1 MKLIDKIICEK
12 NIAIAIS
19 NLKKNKGSKTP
30 GIDGNTILDIIEN
43 KEQIIQKIKVEL
55 SMGLYKPSLIKR
67 IEIPK
72 ENGKT
77 RPLGIPTIYDRVVQ
91 QSIKQI
97 LEPILDKK
105 FHANS
110 FGFRPNRSAENAI
123 ALNNNLINR
132 GNLYFVVD
140 IDIKSFFDNINHNKL
155 IKQLYKI
162 GIKEAK
168 ILKLIKVMLKSNVL
182 LPDGSIIKSIKGT
195 PQGGVLSP
203 LLANVVL
210 NELDWWIH
218 RQWSGKKTQHD
229 YGAQNH
235 KERALKKTKLIE
247 VKLVRYA
254 DDFKLFCR
262 SRKNAEIMF
271 SLTKNF
277 LKKRLK
283 LEVSREK
290 SKVIN
295 LKKKSSEFLG
305 FRIKAVRNKKKRTA
319 RTWILEKRKH
329 KILQKLKE
337 QIKIIQKY
345 KSKAQAI
352 KYNAM
357 ILGIQNYYNIATM
370 VNIDLG
376 RIGYI
381 LTRILKNRL
390 GKGNYKK
397 DILYERRYSKYNYK
411 VWNVNK
417 ITLFTLDACKFKV
430 PKQYSPKKKTRIEID
445 RLYRYTELGDKNWEV
460 LRAKVRYMYNSKCAV
475 TNEYINGNN
484 NFHIHHIIPQKN
496 GGKDTLENLIL
507 LKPEVHRALHSKNAI
522 EYYEGNQTYKMLLES
537 LSKYI

>member
-55 SMGLYKPSLIKR
+55 GVCLYKPSLIKR

-168 ILKLIKVMLKSNVL
+168 ILKLIKVMLKSDVL

-218 RQWSGKKTQHD
+218 RQWSGIKTQHD

-329 KILQKLKE
+329 KILQELKE

-430 PKQYSPKKKTRIEID
+430 PKQYSKRKKTRIEID

-522 EYYEGNQTYKMLLES
+522 EHYEGNQTYKMLLES

>member
-55 SMGLYKPSLIKR
+55 SVGLYKPSLIKR

-319 RTWILEKRKH
+319 RT
-329 KILQKLKE
+329 
-337 QIKIIQKY
+337 
-345 KSKAQAI
+345 
-352 KYNAM
+352 
-357 ILGIQNYYNIATM
+357 
-370 VNIDLG
+370 
-376 RIGYI
+376 
-381 LTRILKNRL
+381 
-390 GKGNYKK
+390 
-397 DILYERRYSKYNYK
+397 
-411 VWNVNK
+411 
-417 ITLFTLDACKFKV
+417 
-430 PKQYSPKKKTRIEID
+430 
-445 RLYRYTELGDKNWEV
+445 
-460 LRAKVRYMYNSKCAV
+460 
-475 TNEYINGNN
+475 
-484 NFHIHHIIPQKN
+484 
-496 GGKDTLENLIL
+496 
-507 LKPEVHRALHSKNAI
+507 
-522 EYYEGNQTYKMLLES
+522 
-537 LSKYI
+537 